1 MPSAILNRNAVR
13 VLSSACGR
21 LPFACRRK
29 RDLTFPDDRTGNTG
43 MQIRFMIRCGDRVV
57 ICMHVVSTAGASFMF
72 SCDITVSTRECEC
85 TAFAFR
91 CACNADHNTVSTS
104 KCECA
109 HLHSNVLAVLPAANM
124 KLSFAVTGASEI
136 PAMYT
141 TTQSADLSANARRL
155 DSKCSQCHG
164 LQT

>member
-21 LPFACRRK
+21 LPFTCRRK

-43 MQIRFMIRCGDRVV
+43 MQIRFTIRCGDRVV
-57 ICMHVVSTAGASFMF
+57 VCMHVVSTVGDSFMF
-72 SCDITVSTRECEC
+72 SCNIAVSTPECEC
-85 TAFAFR
+85 TAFSFK
-91 CACNADHNTVSTS
+91 CACNADDNTVSTS
-104 KCECA
+104 ECECA
-109 HLHSNVLAVLPAANM
+109 HLHSNVLAVLPAANI
-124 KLSFAVTGASEI
+124 KLSFAMTGANES
-136 PAMYT
+136 PAMHT
-141 TTQSADLSANARRL
+141 TTQSADLSANAL